1 MTKDIDALLPPAQYK
16 RHTER
21 TDAFIDLLSRYVR
34 AYWHD
39 YPSTGGIR
47 NEMASLLG
55 DARINFNNGPSTAY
69 MHISLRDHDNVTVT
83 MPRSDAGCERYVK
96 RLEGARER
104 IRSGRVAVT
113 DWASSGIDPSCLQVL
128 CRILQHLDR
137 EDAKGDLFLAD
148 RFAILALAANGER
161 NVEGRDLT
169 DLVRMATDGLAGLRD
184 RWSRRELNRY
194 GVQRTRNLLHADHD
208 GETERESI
216 LPTKAV
222 LPASVMMRRND
233 RLEDIVSL
241 PGVDALGLRIR
252 KMTRDHDGH
261 AEIHTDAWDRRNL
274 VMLRISPRSRRT
286 R

>member
-1 MTKDIDALLPPAQYK
+1 MTKDIDALLPAAQYA
-16 RHTER
+16 RHTQR
-21 TDAFIDLLSRYVR
+21 TDAFIDLLSRFVR

-39 YPSTGGIR
+39 YPTTGAIR
-47 NEMASLLG
+47 NEMALLLG

-69 MHISLRDHDNVTVT
+69 LHISLRDYETVTVT
-83 MPRSDAGCERYVK
+83 MPRSDAGCERHVK

-104 IRSGRVAVT
+104 IRSGRIAVN
-113 DWASSGIDPSCLQVL
+113 DWASSGIDPTCVQVL
-128 CRILQHLDR
+128 CRVVQHLDR
-137 EDAKGDLFLAD
+137 ENAKEDLFLAD
-148 RFAILALAANGER
+148 RFAIRTLAANGER
-161 NVEGRDLT
+161 NIEGRSLEE
-169 DLVRMATDGLAGLRD
+169 LVRMATHGLAELRD

-222 LPASVMMRRND
+222 LPDSVMMRRND

-252 KMTRDHDGH
+252 KMTRDLGGH

-274 VMLRISPRSRRT
+274 VMLRIPPRPRRK